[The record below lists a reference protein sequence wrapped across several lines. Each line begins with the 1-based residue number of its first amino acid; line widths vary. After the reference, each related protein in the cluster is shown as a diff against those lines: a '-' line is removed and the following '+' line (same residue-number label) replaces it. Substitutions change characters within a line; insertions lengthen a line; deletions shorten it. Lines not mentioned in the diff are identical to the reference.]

1 MSSQEPTR
9 EEMQREY
16 YRTRLQSDH
25 PIHLIASITLL
36 KTEEGGRINPVCSG
50 YRGQFHYDDHDWDAI
65 YTFATDAEIEPEE
78 TSEAMIQL
86 MSPWEHSGRLVEG
99 KEFLVREGPTIVAR
113 GLITWVDGEL

>member
-9 EEMQREY
+9 EERQREY

-36 KTEEGGRINPVCSG
+36 TAEEGGRINGVKTG

-65 YTFATDAEIEPEE
+65 YTFATDDGVKPGE
-78 TSEAMIQL
+78 TSEAMVQL
-86 MSPWEHSGRLVEG
+86 MSPWEHSGRLFAG
-99 KEFLVREGPTIVAR
+99 KQFLVRDGPNVVAR
-113 GLITWVDGEL
+113 GLITWVDDEL